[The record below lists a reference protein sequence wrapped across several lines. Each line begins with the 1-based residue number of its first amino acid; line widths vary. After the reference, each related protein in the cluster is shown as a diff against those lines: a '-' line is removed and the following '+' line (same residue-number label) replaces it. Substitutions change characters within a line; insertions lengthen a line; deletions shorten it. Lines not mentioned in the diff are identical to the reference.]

1 MSDPARSD
9 PARSDPAQ
17 TDTAP
22 PRLEPVGA
30 PAAHGPAVV
39 LVLHGGRATS
49 HESGARRRLTYWRML
64 PFARDL
70 AGAGLPVFV
79 LRYRFRGWNAP
90 VRDALRDAQWAL
102 DELHRRYPGT
112 PVVLVGH
119 SMGGRAALAAAGAP
133 NVSAVCA
140 LAPWLDGTDPVRQL
154 AGRAVLIVHGDR
166 ERWTD
171 PAQSY
176 RYAVRAKAVTSRV
189 ARFTVPGGGHF
200 MITRRRAWARSVRRF
215 VLGAA
220 GIEPMDPRLTN
231 AFTQPSPEGLA
242 IPLATTDRSGAHR

>member
-1 MSDPARSD
+1 VPDPAL
-9 PARSDPAQ
+9 
-17 TDTAP
+17 
-22 PRLEPVGA
+22 PRLEPVRR

-49 HESGARRRLTYWRML
+49 HESGERRRLTYWRML

-79 LRYRFRGWNAP
+79 LRYRVRGWNAP

-102 DELHRRYPGT
+102 GELHRRYLGT

-119 SMGGRAALAAAGAP
+119 SMGGRAALGAAGAP

-140 LAPWLDGTDPVRQL
+140 LAPWLDGSDPVRQL
-154 AGRAVLIVHGDR
+154 AGRAVLIAHGDQ

-171 PAQSY
+171 PGNSY
-176 RYAVRAKAVTSRV
+176 AYAVRAKAVTSQV
-189 ARFTVPGGGHF
+189 ARFSLPGAGHF
-200 MITRRRAWARSVRRF
+200 MIARRRDWAALVRRF
-215 VLGAA
+215 VLGTA
-220 GIEPMDPRLTN
+220 GIEPMDPRITN

-242 IPLATTDRSGAHR
+242 IKLADRPGAHR

>member
-1 MSDPARSD
+1 MPDPAL
-9 PARSDPAQ
+9 
-17 TDTAP
+17 
-22 PRLEPVGA
+22 PRLEPVGR
-30 PAAHGPAVV
+30 PATHGPAVV

-49 HESGARRRLTYWRML
+49 HESGERRRLTYWRML

-79 LRYRFRGWNAP
+79 LRYRVRGWNAP
-90 VRDALRDAQWAL
+90 VRDALRDAHWAL
-102 DELHRRYPGT
+102 DELQRRYPGA

-119 SMGGRAALAAAGAP
+119 SMGGRAALGAAGAP

-140 LAPWLDGTDPVRQL
+140 LAPWLDGSDPVRQL
-154 AGRAVLIVHGDR
+154 AGRAVLIAHGDR

-171 PAQSY
+171 PGNSY
-176 RYAVRAKAVTSRV
+176 AYAVRAKAVTPRV
-189 ARFTVPGGGHF
+189 ARFSLPGAGHF
-200 MITRRRAWARSVRRF
+200 MIARWRDWAALVRRF
-215 VLGAA
+215 VRGAT

-242 IPLATTDRSGAHR
+242 ITLADRHGAHR

>member
-1 MSDPARSD
+1 MPDPAL
-9 PARSDPAQ
+9 
-17 TDTAP
+17 
-22 PRLEPVGA
+22 PRLEPVGRL
-30 PAAHGPAVV
+30 AARGPAVV

-49 HESGARRRLTYWRML
+49 RESGARRRLTYWRML

-102 DELHRRYPGT
+102 DELDRRYPGT

-140 LAPWLDGTDPVRQL
+140 LAPWLDGSDPVQQL
-154 AGRAVLIVHGDR
+154 AGRAVLIAHGDR

-171 PAQSY
+171 PAASY
-176 RYAVRAKAVTSRV
+176 AYAVRAKAVTSRV
-189 ARFTVPGGGHF
+189 VRFTVPGAGHL
-200 MITRRRAWARSVRRF
+200 MIARGRDWAALVRRF
-215 VLGAA
+215 VLGVA
-220 GIEPMDPRLTN
+220 GIEPLDPRFTN

-242 IPLATTDRSGAHR
+242 IPLAATDRSGAHR